1 MSNEEY
7 IVRRFWPAVVARK
20 PWWIGLL
27 VGAGMLMLHFWLVG
41 VIIVVGS
48 LAWFVVS
55 FVDASDD
62 YLVITPSSIQR
73 IRRTLPFS
81 TDTST
86 IKPQGVLSVT
96 IKQPALWQKI
106 IDTGTIVI
114 DTAGQS
120 FEFPDAWGA
129 KKAIEA
135 IRAVMQK

>member
-7 IVRRFWPAVVARK
+7 IVRRFWPAVVVRK

-27 VGAGMLMLHFWLVG
+27 VGAGMLTLHFWPVG
-41 VIIVVGS
+41 VIIIVGS

-55 FVDASDD
+55 FIDASDD
-62 YLVITPSSIQR
+62 CLVITPSSIQR
-73 IRRTLPFS
+73 IRKTLPFS
-81 TDTST
+81 TDASI
-86 IKPQGVLSVT
+86 IKPQSVLSVT
-96 IKQPALWQKI
+96 IRQQKLWQKI

-129 KKAIEA
+129 KKAAKA

>member
-7 IVRRFWPAVVARK
+7 IVRRFWPAVVVRK

-27 VGAGMLMLHFWLVG
+27 VGAGMLMLHLWLVG

-55 FVDASDD
+55 FMDASDD
-62 YLVITPSSIQR
+62 YLIITPSSIQR
-73 IRRTLPFS
+73 TRRTLPFS
-81 TDTST
+81 TDASV
-86 IKPQGVLSVT
+86 IKPQSVLSVT
-96 IKQPALWQKI
+96 VKQPTLWQKI

-129 KKAIEA
+129 QKATEA